1 MSNSILSAEKVV
13 KGSVKKEND
22 KIPNKPKDL
31 ETNNLTDYIIKRK
44 RNILT
49 FVLLIILI
57 KPIVHYFVFPTQE
70 EFVNYDKKIISS
82 EFSNGT
88 AVLQNKELLE
98 IYIKDSLGI
107 LVKVNG
113 PSNFEYLITHLESK
127 LYTKNGEVL
136 INEYMDASAVKVSVE
151 NPGSGWPPTVDRILS
166 STISN
171 VFYYPKEYR
180 SADFATH
187 LQNLFKDKLWIFG
200 ISFGIMLL
208 LVFLFNDK
216 IKAR

>member
-1 MSNSILSAEKVV
+1 M
-13 KGSVKKEND
+13 
-22 KIPNKPKDL
+22 

-57 KPIVHYFVFPTQE
+57 KLIVHFFIYPIQE
-70 EFVNYDKKIISS
+70 GTVNYDKEIIHES
-82 EFSNGT
+82 FST
-88 AVLQNKELLE
+88 YYLRNKEN
-98 IYIKDSLGI
+98 IFTKDSLGF
-107 LVKVNG
+107 LEKYTG
-113 PSNFEYLITHLESK
+113 SQGNFANIISGYGTLF
-127 LYTKNGEVL
+127 TKNGEE
-136 INEYMDASAVKVSVE
+136 IRMKRKDFA
-151 NPGSGWPPTVDRILS
+151 
-166 STISN
+166 
-171 VFYYPKEYR
+171 FYYPKEYR

-200 ISFGIMLL
+200 MLFGIMLL